1 MVADTAAAIGTYRR
15 AGTEVEVEAE
25 AAVAVAVAVQHTV
38 GLRIHTIGITRTT
51 VLTHRQAA
59 LTNDGRMS
67 GV

>member
-25 AAVAVAVAVQHTV
+25 AAVAVAVQHTV